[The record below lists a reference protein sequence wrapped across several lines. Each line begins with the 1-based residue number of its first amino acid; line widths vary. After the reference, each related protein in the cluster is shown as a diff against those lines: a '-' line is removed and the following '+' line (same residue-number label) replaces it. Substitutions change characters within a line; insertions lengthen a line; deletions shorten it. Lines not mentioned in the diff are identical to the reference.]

1 MSENLDSFQ
10 QKVGAVNQFEVDSE
24 EPELVEDQDLT
35 EEDFTENKEEQ
46 VRSKN

>member
-10 QKVGAVNQFEVDSE
+10 QKVGEVNQFEVDSE